1 MKLNEIIYIFVAL
14 LALSAVLLILIFHIA
29 ISAHKEENE
38 EITLREATILNRIGK
53 KYNDTQW
60 IAVKKDGI
68 IHMYH
73 ECDPI
78 KWKEWF
84 MSLNESES
92 ERGIYFVKSVK
103 IEQVEGVPIISYWIM
118 EE

>member
-1 MKLNEIIYIFVAL
+1 MKLNEIKYIFVAL
-14 LALSAVLLILIFHIA
+14 LALSAVLLIFHIA

-84 MSLNESES
+84 MSLNESE
-92 ERGIYFVKSVK
+92 RGIYFVKSVK
-103 IEQVEGVPIISYWIM
+103 IEQAEGVPIINYWIM